1 MPQKLPYDEFLK
13 TFEKVPR
20 VAISLFIEN
29 SNKEVLLA
37 KRAISPG
44 ENTWHLPG
52 SFILKGERIKDC
64 IKRILENELGFQ
76 KEFTYKVANVFE
88 DLDKDPRGHVI
99 DMVYRVEAT
108 SDMQVLPTLETK
120 EAMYFKSLPEH
131 IGFNHLE
138 VLHRLGR

>member
-29 SNKEVLLA
+29 SSKEVLLA

-52 SFILKGERIKDC
+52 SFILKGESIKDC

-120 EAMYFKSLPEH
+120 EAMYFKFLPEH

>member
-1 MPQKLPYDEFLK
+1 MVQKLPYDEFLK

-29 SNKEVLLA
+29 SSNEVLLA

-52 SFILKGERIKDC
+52 SFILKGESIREC
-64 IKRILENELGFQ
+64 IKRILGTELGYNG
-76 KEFTYKVANVFE
+76 EFAFKVANVFE
-88 DLDKDPRGHVI
+88 DLNKDPRGHVI
-99 DMVYRVEAT
+99 DMVYKIEAS
-108 SDMQVLPTLETK
+108 SDIPALPTSETK
-120 EAMYFKSLPEH
+120 EAAYFKTLPDH